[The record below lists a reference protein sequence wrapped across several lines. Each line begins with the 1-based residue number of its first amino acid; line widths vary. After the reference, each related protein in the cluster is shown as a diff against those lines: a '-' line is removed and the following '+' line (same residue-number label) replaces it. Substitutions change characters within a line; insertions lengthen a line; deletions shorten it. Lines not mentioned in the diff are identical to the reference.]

1 MTKRTTESWEALLD
15 GTTPGPWGCR
25 WDEGHLAIVGPD
37 EEAIAFDADE
47 RDSNLIVAAPEA
59 VAEVVRLREELDQ
72 MRRDADKALKSRWG
86 SSSYAEDIPTL
97 RETSERAA
105 RILKGGDDE

>member
-1 MTKRTTESWEALLD
+1 MTKRTTDDWEALLD

-59 VAEVVRLREELDQ
+59 VAELMRLRRELEEL
-72 MRRDADKALKSRWG
+72 RDDYRTRPYPYGEVARDL
-86 SSSYAEDIPTL
+86 T
-97 RETSERAA
+97 
-105 RILKGGDDE
+105 RILEGHNDE